1 MQIDIPDLHEF
12 QAQAVTAGYASVED
26 YVITLLTRDGER
38 LAIQQGIDEMRAGQT
53 RPFEEFDQELRREF
67 RFGSRKS

>member
-1 MQIDIPDLHEF
+1 MQIDIRDLKEF
-12 QAQAVTAGYASVED
+12 PAQAVTAGYSTIED

-38 LAIQQGIDEMRAGQT
+38 LAFQQGIDEMRAGQT
-53 RPFEEFDQELRREF
+53 RPFEELDQELRHKF

>member
-1 MQIDIPDLHEF
+1 MQIDIPDLNEF
-12 QAQAVTAGYASVED
+12 QAQAITAGYATVED

-38 LAIQQGIDEMRAGQT
+38 LAIQLGIDEMRAGQT